1 MKGRVKIKTRTRE
14 EEILALLSER
24 GEVTVE
30 EISRLYSV
38 SRVTV
43 RSDLNSLASR
53 GLVQRTHGG
62 AVKADHTFHGG
73 RRIVNLEKKEALAKR
88 AAAFVEDG
96 DSILIS
102 NGTTCTLIGK
112 YLIGKKNI
120 HIVTNNTSLLPF
132 ASFAGTMRITLVG
145 GEYRP
150 ETESIVGHTAAKQMK
165 EYHVTVAFL
174 GTDGITLEHG
184 LTTSLPENAEILRA
198 MCTRADR
205 TVVVADST
213 KYGKKG
219 FVRILPPSLIDVLI
233 TDSDFPGEAR
243 SALERLGVEVITV

>member
-1 MKGRVKIKTRTRE
+1 MKIKARTRE
-14 EEILALLSER
+14 EEIMALLSER

-62 AVKADHTFHGG
+62 AVRSAHSFHGG
-73 RRIVNLEKKEALAKR
+73 RRIINQEKKEALAKR

-112 YLIGKKNI
+112 YLAGKKNI
-120 HIVTNNTSLLPF
+120 HIVTNNISLLPF
-132 ASFAGTMRITLVG
+132 ASFSGAMRITLVG

-150 ETESIVGHTAAKQMK
+150 ETESIVGHSAAKQMK
-165 EYHVTVAFL
+165 DYHVKVAFL

-198 MCTRADR
+198 MRTRADR
-205 TVVVADST
+205 TIVVADSS
-213 KYGKKG
+213 KYGRKG
-219 FVRILPPSLIDVLI
+219 FVRILPPSGIDVLI
-233 TDSDFPGEAR
+233 TDSGFPEASR
-243 SALERLGVEVITV
+243 RRLERLGVEVITV